1 MYITHVCTEAPL
13 NNVLKK
19 IKEAPRHYC
28 VYLVILHNLKQVLWL
43 PVHFLKA
50 CDIKVK
56 SELVLLFSFYL
67 LMMNFEFAWSTLA
80 SILTPGLGFR

>member
-1 MYITHVCTEAPL
+1 MYITRVCTKAPL

-28 VYLVILHNLKQVLWL
+28 VYLVISHHLKQVLWL
-43 PVHFLKA
+43 PIHFLKV

-67 LMMNFEFAWSTLA
+67 LMMNFEFAWFSLA
-80 SILTPGLGFR
+80 TILKPGLGFR